1 MTRNIDLDQYY
12 TAEEAAHILSK
23 NICFPLLWQ
32 ELRFLIMVLCV
43 ICLNSRVEREALIL

>member
-12 TAEEAAHILSK
+12 TTVR
-23 NICFPLLWQ
+23 FPLLWQ

-43 ICLNSRVEREALIL
+43 ICLNSRVERETLTL